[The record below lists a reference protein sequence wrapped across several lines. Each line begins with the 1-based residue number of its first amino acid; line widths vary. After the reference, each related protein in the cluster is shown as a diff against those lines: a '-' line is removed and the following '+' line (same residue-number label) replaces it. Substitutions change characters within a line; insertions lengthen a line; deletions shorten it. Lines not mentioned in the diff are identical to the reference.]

1 MNGKRKLKVWQ
12 IVLLCLAM
20 VLFVIATI
28 VLCVFYKNAIFT
40 ENTFA
45 IVLMCASALMLVAM
59 CVIGW
64 RFFKR

>member
-1 MNGKRKLKVWQ
+1 
-12 IVLLCLAM
+12 M
-20 VLFVIATI
+20 VLFVVATI

-45 IVLMCASALMLVAM
+45 IVLMCASALMLMAM

>member
-12 IVLLCLAM
+12 IVLLCLIA
-20 VLFVIATI
+20 VLFMVATI

-40 ENTFA
+40 ENTLA

-59 CVIGW
+59 FVIGW

>member
-1 MNGKRKLKVWQ
+1 
-12 IVLLCLAM
+12 M

-45 IVLMCASALMLVAM
+45 IVLMCASTLMLMAM

>member
-12 IVLLCLAM
+12 IVLLCLIA
-20 VLFVIATI
+20 VLFVVSTI

-40 ENTFA
+40 ENTLA
-45 IVLMCASALMLVAM
+45 IVFMCASALMLVAM